1 MSYTRWLGLWL
12 CSTLPAPAANGQ
24 LPSGDAGI
32 AVRYPGDRGIAA
44 DQSVVFAEDFEVAA
58 IGDFAKRWD
67 MVRNPEVMS
76 LSDIKP
82 EHSSGKQSLLISQVA
97 ENGTGGD
104 LYSRLPD
111 GYDRVFARFYV
122 RFAEDCEPIHHFG
135 TCIGGNNPATAWP
148 QVRAGIPTQGDRA
161 YWVGIEP
168 FGNSW
173 QWDYYAY
180 WHQMRGSPPRGQT
193 WGNSFIHDK
202 SLQVEKERWICVEVM
217 TKMNDVGQSNG
228 EMALW
233 IDGKLRSHLL
243 PGSPQGRF
251 VFDKFLPGDTGE
263 GVVWDQ
269 ELGKRRVL
277 PEQPGGTP
285 FPGFEWRTNADLK
298 TNFVWLYV
306 YITRGSSQH
315 VNRIW
320 FDDVVIATDYIG
332 PISKR

>member
-1 MSYTRWLGLWL
+1 
-12 CSTLPAPAANGQ
+12 
-24 LPSGDAGI
+24 
-32 AVRYPGDRGIAA
+32 
-44 DQSVVFAEDFEVAA
+44 
-58 IGDFAKRWD
+58 
-67 MVRNPEVMS
+67 
-76 LSDIKP
+76 
-82 EHSSGKQSLLISQVA
+82 LLISQVA